1 MISRKAAE
9 LENLGKNFSEMLFA
23 TYSRKTGNYCNKSFF
38 KNCLG
43 EIGYVKL

>member
-9 LENLGKNFSEMLFA
+9 LENPGKNISEMLFA
-23 TYSRKTGNYCNKSFF
+23 TYSCKTGKYCNKSFF
-38 KNCLG
+38 KNCLD